1 MNIDALIMA
10 GGESSRFGGRI
21 EKAVVNVNDKTIIG
35 RVIEAARSAE
45 KISEI
50 YVSATDQTPKTV
62 EEVSKLPVKLVKTD
76 GIGYHDDLQQALLK
90 AKINGPVLILS
101 CDLPLLTG
109 EFLNEVVSKYE
120 ISGKPALIVLAP
132 LHVCRKYGIEPT
144 SFYEFKGELF
154 VVSGINVVDGKRIT
168 EGEQEQEVVISERVE
183 AIFNVNTPRDLELAR
198 EIICRRRKNQEVNQ
212 V

>member
-1 MNIDALIMA
+1 MKIDALIMA
-10 GGESSRFGGRI
+10 GGESSRFGRRI

-50 YVSATDQTPKTV
+50 YVSTTDRTPKTV

-90 AKINGPVLILS
+90 AKINGPVLILA

-120 ISGKPALIVLAP
+120 RSGKPALIVLTP
-132 LHVCRKYGIEPT
+132 LRVCRKYGIEPT
-144 SFYEFKGELF
+144 SFYEYKGELF

-168 EGEQEQEVVISERVE
+168 EGEQEQEVVISEKVE
-183 AIFNVNTPRDLELAR
+183 AIFNVNTSRDLELAR
-198 EIICRRRKNQEVNQ
+198 DIICGRRKNQEVNRI
-212 V
+212 